1 MFSLGGIPSGL
12 YFRALILHLQFYNF
26 NFTTSH
32 LEVVGRRMA
41 YSVFSGKNMKAATG
55 LNRGLGL
62 QDLECVS
69 VS

>member
-12 YFRALILHLQFYNF
+12 YFIALILELQFYDF
-26 NFTTSH
+26 PLGGCGAPDGIQCIF
-32 LEVVGRRMA
+32 R
-41 YSVFSGKNMKAATG
+41 KNMKAATG